1 MGDFL
6 WAASSINLIT
16 KEEGTMADELILI
29 VEDEKITGMDIRQ
42 TVREFGY
49 ESVGPV
55 ASGQDAVTVALALR
69 PDVVLMDIA
78 LKGPMDGI
86 QAAEAIRSQ
95 HPCPVIFVTAHSD
108 QTTLDRAGA
117 ADPSTWI
124 LKPVDEEELRKA
136 IERALYEHRI
146 EKQSRESAPSCSRTT
161 GRAEDRRA
169 ALG

>member
-1 MGDFL
+1 
-6 WAASSINLIT
+6 
-16 KEEGTMADELILI
+16 MADELILV
-29 VEDEKITGMDIRQ
+29 VEDERITGMDIRQ

-55 ASGQDAVTVALALR
+55 ASGQDAVAVALALR

-86 QAAEAIRSQ
+86 QAAEAIRSKYC
-95 HPCPVIFVTAHSD
+95 CPVIYVTAHSD
-108 QTTLDRAGA
+108 QTTLDRAKLTE
-117 ADPSTWI
+117 PSGWI
-124 LKPVDEEELRKA
+124 LKPVDEEELHKA

-146 EKQSRESAPSCSRTT
+146 EKQSRESAPSCSHTI

-169 ALG
+169 GLG

>member
-1 MGDFL
+1 
-6 WAASSINLIT
+6 
-16 KEEGTMADELILI
+16 MADELILI

-69 PDVVLMDIA
+69 PDVILMDIL

-86 QAAEAIRSQ
+86 QAAEAIRSKYS
-95 HPCPVIFVTAHSD
+95 CPVIYVTAHSD
-108 QTTLDRAGA
+108 QTTLDRAKLTE
-117 ADPSTWI
+117 PSGWI
-124 LKPVDEEELRKA
+124 LKPVDEGELHKA

-146 EKQSRESAPSCSRTT
+146 EKQSRKSAPSCSHTT

-169 ALG
+169 GLG